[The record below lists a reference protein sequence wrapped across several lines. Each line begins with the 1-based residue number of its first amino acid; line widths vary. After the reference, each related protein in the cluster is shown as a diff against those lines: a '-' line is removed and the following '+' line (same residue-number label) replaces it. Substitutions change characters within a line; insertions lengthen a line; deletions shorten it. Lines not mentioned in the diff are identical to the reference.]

1 MSVLVAGAGALGTCF
16 AALLAEAGA
25 QVSVLVKRT
34 DRTKLQNLL
43 RRFSR
48 DWKDKRKIEITG
60 PWPPYSFVSRESES
74 KS

>member
-1 MSVLVAGAGALGTCF
+1 LQY
-16 AALLAEAGA
+16 